1 MQTIPYGKQN
11 INSSDLK
18 EVSKSLKNPII
29 TTGKKV
35 LEFEKKLQKYFNC
48 KFVTTCN
55 SGTSA
60 LYLACLSINLNKSD
74 IILMPSI
81 NFISSFNIATS
92 MGAKVYLVDVDT
104 KIGQITPQN
113 VEETC
118 KKYKIKKFKALIAM
132 YNGGYPSDCEKYIKL
147 KKKYG
152 FYFIEDACHALG
164 AYYKIENRKYMIG
177 SCKHADI
184 STFSLHPL
192 KTITTGEGGIVTT
205 NNKVLDNKLKKF
217 RSLGIQRNNK
227 KHWDYNVNFNGFNFR
242 LTDFQCALGINQLS
256 RVNKFLNKRRKLK
269 LRYDLYLKKIEG
281 IKFCEADQKYYSSN
295 HLYLISISNKS
306 IEFKEKFIKFML
318 SKKIFVQY
326 HYIPIYKFKIFNK
339 KIKLRN
345 AESYYKASVSLP
357 IYYDLSFK
365 DQKKIIMCIKAFFEK
380 HY

>member
-1 MQTIPYGKQN
+1 MKIIPYGKQN
-11 INSSDLK
+11 INSKDLIKVTNTLK
-18 EVSKSLKNPII
+18 EAKI

-35 LEFEKKLQKYFNC
+35 LEFEKKLEKYFDC
-48 KFVTTCN
+48 KYATTCN

-60 LYLACLSINLNKSD
+60 LYLACLSIDLNKSD

-92 MGAKVYLVDVDT
+92 MGAKVYLVDIDEKV
-104 KIGQITPQN
+104 GQITPKN
-113 VEETC
+113 IEITC

-132 YNGGYPSDCEKYIKL
+132 YNGGYPLNCDEYIKL

-164 AYYKIENRKYMIG
+164 AYYKIKNKKYMIG

-205 NNKVLDNKLKKF
+205 NNKNLDNKLKKF

-227 KHWDYNVNFNGFNFR
+227 KHWDYDVNFTGFNFR

-256 RVNKFLNKRRKLK
+256 RVNQFLKKRKELKLK
-269 LRYDLYLKKIEG
+269 YDLNLKNIRGLIIQPLSK
-281 IKFCEADQKYYSSN
+281 KYFSSN
-295 HLYLISISNKS
+295 HLYLIGIIDKS
-306 IEFKEKFIKFML
+306 IEFKEKFIKYML
-318 SKKIFVQY
+318 SKKIFLQY
-326 HYIPIYKFKIFNK
+326 HYIPVYKFKIFK
-339 KIKLRN
+339 KNIKLKN
-345 AESYYKASVSLP
+345 AENYYKSFVSLP
-357 IYYDLSFK
+357 IYYDLTFK
-365 DQKKIIMCIKAFFEK
+365 DQKKIIKFIKLFFEK
-380 HY
+380 FY

>member
-18 EVSKSLKNPII
+18 EVTKALKDPII

-48 KFVTTCN
+48 KFATTCN

-81 NFISSFNIATS
+81 NFISSYNIATS
-92 MGAKVYLVDVDT
+92 MGAKIYLVDVDE

-113 VEETC
+113 IEKTC

-132 YNGGYPSDCEKYIKL
+132 YNGGYPVNCDKYIKL

-164 AYYKIENRKYMIG
+164 AYYKVKNKKYMIG
-177 SCKHADI
+177 SCKHSDI

-205 NNKVLDNKLKKF
+205 NNKFLNNKLKKL
-217 RSLGIQRNNK
+217 RSLGIQRNNR
-227 KHWDYNVNFNGFNFR
+227 KHWEYDVNFTGFNFR
-242 LTDFQCALGINQLS
+242 LTDFQCALGINQLA
-256 RVNKFLNKRRKLK
+256 RVDKFLDKRRKLK
-269 LRYDLYLKKIEG
+269 LRYDLYLKNIRG
-281 IKFCEADQKYYSSN
+281 LKFELLNQKYFSSN

-306 IEFKEKFIKFML
+306 IEFKEKFIKYML
-318 SKKIFVQY
+318 SKKIFIQY
-326 HYIPIYKFKIFNK
+326 HYIPVYKFKIFNK
-339 KIKLRN
+339 KIKLKN
-345 AESYYKASVSLP
+345 TENYYTSFVSLP

-365 DQKKIIMCIKAFFEK
+365 NQKKIVAFIKYFFEK
-380 HY
+380 NY